1 MSSKH
6 ADEDKVT
13 PLQEWRA
20 PALPHRWYQQRHA
33 VTHVG
38 APRAFKRYAL
48 IIKSVH
54 SGGTVQLGRVAFQ
67 DARGQL
73 LPYTTLSINESRAHA
88 DGAESYHNLQ
98 NDDRRKWCAE
108 LSWFPSQTPRI
119 EFVFEAHVA
128 VAALLLTTANDE
140 PQRDP
145 ACFALEGLG
154 SSAGA
159 VVPAHEGSLMARVP
173 SEAET
178 LRQLESMLPPV
189 ALIQYLLAAMT
200 AAAPPLITRQSQPAA
215 ATNNGGA
222 DSLGAAVIPDGLAR
236 TISEQQH
243 PQNGPHH
250 VC

>member
-73 LPYTTLSINESRAHA
+73 LPYTTLSINESRAHG

-119 EFVFEAHVA
+119 EFVLRSMSRSLHSCSPRP
-128 VAALLLTTANDE
+128 TTSRSATRRVLRSRDWAR
-140 PQRDP
+140 PQERS
-145 ACFALEGLG
+145 CR
-154 SSAGA
+154 
-159 VVPAHEGSLMARVP
+159 H
-173 SEAET
+173 
-178 LRQLESMLPPV
+178 
-189 ALIQYLLAAMT
+189 
-200 AAAPPLITRQSQPAA
+200 TR
-215 ATNNGGA
+215 
-222 DSLGAAVIPDGLAR
+222 
-236 TISEQQH
+236 
-243 PQNGPHH
+243 GP
-250 VC
+250 